1 MPAKR
6 RKGKKGGKGKAAS
19 PARRL
24 ARRLGFALLAVIV
37 AWGAVSCWYV
47 HHPRGWLA
55 EKSRALP
62 GFVTAPLLYMGNP
75 VADVTDALGWTGHD
89 AVYEYDTEAP
99 SGSTLFAGAPVRT
112 GPPAPDD
119 IRVVDRG
126 DFVFGWSD
134 RLRHPVWCAYHVT
147 KDAKHATG
155 TRPSFY
161 RDREIPAAPATSA
174 YAKSGYDRG
183 HMAPNYAIA
192 TRYGPEVQKKTFAM
206 SNVAPQT
213 PQLNRGVWRDVEHR
227 IADLWTARYGEIWV
241 VVGCI
246 SSKACGETISGTGID
261 VPEAFYQI
269 IIAQE
274 GMDVRALAVLIPQ
287 SVPWGAWAA
296 RHIVSIEEL
305 ERLSGL
311 DFNPDLPSF
320 IQRPLE
326 ADLPSRLWPVR
337 LRDIFSLIALRFQ

>member
-1 MPAKR
+1 M
-6 RKGKKGGKGKAAS
+6 
-19 PARRL
+19 
-24 ARRLGFALLAVIV
+24 
-37 AWGAVSCWYV
+37 
-47 HHPRGWLA
+47 
-55 EKSRALP
+55 
-62 GFVTAPLLYMGNP
+62 
-75 VADVTDALGWTGHD
+75 
-89 AVYEYDTEAP
+89 
-99 SGSTLFAGAPVRT
+99 
-112 GPPAPDD
+112 
-119 IRVVDRG
+119 
-126 DFVFGWSD
+126 
-134 RLRHPVWCAYHVT
+134 
-147 KDAKHATG
+147 
-155 TRPSFY
+155 
-161 RDREIPAAPATSA
+161 
-174 YAKSGYDRG
+174 
-183 HMAPNYAIA
+183 
-192 TRYGPEVQKKTFAM
+192 
-206 SNVAPQT
+206 
-213 PQLNRGVWRDVEHR
+213 EHR